1 MPAANPR
8 VFRRLPEALPAALPA
23 AVRVAAAA
31 LAAVAL
37 AGCAGSGTTAGYY
50 WNAVTGHLRVMQAA
64 RPVDQWLAEPAAPPA
79 LKERLQLAQ
88 RIRAFASREL
98 GLPDNASYRR
108 YADLK
113 RNAVIWNV
121 VAAPELSLDLHTWCF
136 PVAGCIGYRGY
147 YEEAQAQAEAGR
159 LRADGLETAVYG
171 VPAYSTLGW
180 MNWLGGDPLLNTFIG
195 YPEGELA
202 RIVFHELAHQ
212 VVYVQDDTAF
222 NESFATAVERLG
234 QQRWLQT
241 EASDAARLE
250 YARFEGRRRDFRT
263 LVQTTRD
270 RLRTVYQ
277 AKPADGTADDRPAQK
292 AAALADFRSAY
303 AALRA
308 GWGGDAAQV
317 SGYDAWVA
325 RANNAAFGAQ
335 AAYDELVPGFEA
347 VFAREAR
354 APGDP
359 WPRFYAEVRRLAA
372 LPRAERRAALA
383 EAAGNATTA
392 TTAFTNDLPGARF

>member
-1 MPAANPR
+1 MPFTRPCVPR
-8 VFRRLPEALPAALPA
+8 RPSTAPRI
-23 AVRVAAAA
+23 AAAA
-31 LAAVAL
+31 LAVLAL
-37 AGCAGSGTTAGYY
+37 AGCAHTRDTAGYY
-50 WNAVTGHLRVMQAA
+50 WDAVTGHLRVMQAA

-121 VAAPELSLDLHTWCF
+121 VAAPELSLELHTWCF

-147 YEEAQAQAEAGR
+147 YEEPLAQAEATR
-159 LRADGLETAVYG
+159 LRADGLETSVYG

-354 APGDP
+354 ARGDP

-372 LPRAERRAALA
+372 LPRAERRTALA
-383 EAAGNATTA
+383 EAAGGANSNTATTA
-392 TTAFTNDLPGARF
+392 TTAFTDDLPGARF

>member
-1 MPAANPR
+1 MPVARPCA
-8 VFRRLPEALPAALPA
+8 FRPPTLALQRAL
-23 AVRVAAAA
+23 RIAAAS
-31 LAAVAL
+31 LAAMAL
-37 AGCAGSGTTAGYY
+37 AGCAGSGSTAGYY

-64 RPVDQWLAEPAAPPA
+64 RPVDQWLAEPAAPPV
-79 LKERLQLAQ
+79 LKERLRLAR

-108 YADLK
+108 YADLQ
-113 RNAVIWNV
+113 RAAVIWNV
-121 VAAPELSLDLHTWCF
+121 VAAPALSLELHTWCF

-212 VVYVQDDTAF
+212 VVYVQDDTSF

-234 QQRWLQT
+234 QQRWLAT
-241 EASDAARLE
+241 EASEAARQD

-270 RLRTVYQ
+270 RLRAVYQ
-277 AKPADGTADDRPAQK
+277 ARPAAGAADDRPAQK
-292 AAALADFRSAY
+292 AAALADFRNAY

-354 APGDP
+354 TPGDP

-383 EAAGNATTA
+383 EAAGGATATTA
-392 TTAFTNDLPGARF
+392 TTAFTDDLPGARF